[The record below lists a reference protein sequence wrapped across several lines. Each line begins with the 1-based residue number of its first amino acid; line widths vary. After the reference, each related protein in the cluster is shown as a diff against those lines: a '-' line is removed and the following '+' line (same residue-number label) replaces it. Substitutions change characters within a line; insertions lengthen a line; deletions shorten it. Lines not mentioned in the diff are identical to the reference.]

1 MSLSV
6 IILAAGRGSRMKS
19 TNPKVLHAISGFSM
33 LYYSIKEA
41 KKISDDISV
50 VLFFQANRV
59 KEEISRHFKDINFC
73 IQDHKNYPGTGGA
86 VRGVDTK
93 YNKILVLNGD
103 MPLVEAEELKKF
115 TKIDSDI
122 VMSVIDMQDPSGYGR
137 VVIKEDE
144 VIKVVEQK
152 DATSQ
157 ELKISS
163 VNAGVYL
170 FRKDILNTYLPK
182 LSNSNAQQEYYITDL
197 IELSRQDGFKVSP
210 LFVKEENFKGVNSK
224 KDLSE
229 SESIMQRRIK
239 NRFMES
245 GVVFKMPDSSYI
257 ESEVEIEG
265 ESVIESGVSLI
276 GRSKIIN
283 SIVKTNS
290 IVEDST
296 LKDSSVGPLARIRP
310 NSTLTNTTIG
320 NFVEV
325 KNSTLDGV
333 KAGHLSYIGDST
345 IQSGTNIG
353 AGVITCNYDGK
364 DKHQTYIGKDVF
376 IGSDTQLVAP
386 LKIEDRVII
395 GAGTTVTKDIPTGSL
410 AISRTPL
417 KIVRD
422 FFRKFFS

>member
-1 MSLSV
+1 
-6 IILAAGRGSRMKS
+6 
-19 TNPKVLHAISGFSM
+19 
-33 LYYSIKEA
+33 
-41 KKISDDISV
+41 
-50 VLFFQANRV
+50 
-59 KEEISRHFKDINFC
+59 
-73 IQDHKNYPGTGGA
+73 
-86 VRGVDTK
+86 
-93 YNKILVLNGD
+93 
-103 MPLVEAEELKKF
+103 
-115 TKIDSDI
+115 
-122 VMSVIDMQDPSGYGR
+122 
-137 VVIKEDE
+137 
-144 VIKVVEQK
+144 
-152 DATSQ
+152 
-157 ELKISS
+157 
-163 VNAGVYL
+163 
-170 FRKDILNTYLPK
+170 
-182 LSNSNAQQEYYITDL
+182 
-197 IELSRQDGFKVSP
+197 
-210 LFVKEENFKGVNSK
+210 
-224 KDLSE
+224 
-229 SESIMQRRIK
+229 MQRRIK